1 MHRHACL
8 VTQLFP
14 TVCAPVDY
22 SLPDC
27 SVHGIFLARI
37 LEQVAVS
44 SSRGSSLAGIKAEF
58 PRSPALA
65 GGFFTTGKIYSPIL
79 LGKYIIDCLLRTRCC
94 SRKTLPSLLHPGQD
108 SSPCESPP
116 PGGPHP
122 VSAARFVPTCPVFA
136 TAVSLS
142 PATSSGSRGK
152 EPWPLSLSSPS
163 RSEEGTGKVSSTP
176 HTECGPQGFPV

>member
-27 SVHGIFLARI
+27 SVHGIFQARI

-44 SSRGSSLAGIKAEF
+44 SSRGSSLAGIKAES

-94 SRKTLPSLLHPGQD
+94 SRKALPSLLHPG
-108 SSPCESPP
+108 
-116 PGGPHP
+116 HRT
-122 VSAARFVPTCPVFA
+122 AASVKARLLVGRTPLVPLALYLLALCLRQWS
-136 TAVSLS
+136 VSL
-142 PATSSGSRGK
+142 
-152 EPWPLSLSSPS
+152 LL
-163 RSEEGTGKVSSTP
+163 
-176 HTECGPQGFPV
+176 HPQGPEGRNHGL

>member
-22 SLPDC
+22 SLPDS

-44 SSRGSSLAGIKAEF
+44 SSRGSSLPGIKAES

-94 SRKTLPSLLHPGQD
+94 SRKALPSLLHPEQD
-108 SSPCESPP
+108 RT
-116 PGGPHP
+116 GAP
-122 VSAARFVPTCPVFA
+122 VKAPLLVGRTPLVPLTLYLLALCLRA
-136 TAVSLS
+136 AVSLS

-152 EPWPLSLSSPS
+152 EP
-163 RSEEGTGKVSSTP
+163 
-176 HTECGPQGFPV
+176 